1 MKRGFRASFACSMI
15 CGALFSFLSPSV
27 WAQTATPVATTA
39 PNVRVDTMKFDYL
52 PEGFTVGPLQMG
64 IIWDDFQES
73 FLYENPSHKRW
84 TVFASGFF
92 FAGANPCNQIPKSLR
107 PRFSKIKLTR
117 DENVDGTIQSE
128 THTVRTAHLVG
139 GPALAKW
146 IFEGDQPLVAVKLPD
161 YRTRKQVSALITC
174 DGGASI
180 IASGQ
185 LTTKQL
191 SALFRDSTDQG
202 KLIMTDWAS
211 ASNPVLSART
221 LTGPAGSIRVEVS
234 QDPRTQ
240 KGLEIAGA
248 EHITVR
254 NHRAQLIRSQGNI
267 TLAWIDQPGLLVT
280 VGGFDIAIEELVK
293 VGAGISG
300 VSDK

>member
-1 MKRGFRASFACSMI
+1 MI
-15 CGALFSFLSPSV
+15 CGALLSFLSPSV

-64 IIWDDFQES
+64 LNWHDFQES
-73 FLYENPSHKRW
+73 FLYENPSHNRW

-107 PRFSKIKLTR
+107 PRFSKIKLKR
-117 DENVDGTIQSE
+117 NENVNGTIQSE

-146 IFEGDQPLVAVKLPD
+146 IFAGEQPLVAVKLPD
-161 YRTRKQVSALITC
+161 YQTRKQVSALIAC

-221 LTGPAGSIRVEVS
+221 LTGPAGAIRVEVS

-240 KGLEIAGA
+240 RGLEIAGA

-293 VGAGISG
+293 VAAGMSG

>member
-1 MKRGFRASFACSMI
+1 MI
-15 CGALFSFLSPSV
+15 GGALLSFLSPSV
-27 WAQTATPVATTA
+27 CAQTATPVATTA

-64 IIWDDFQES
+64 LNWHDFQES
-73 FLYENPSHKRW
+73 FLYENPSRNRW

-92 FAGANPCNQIPKSLR
+92 FDGANPCNQIPKSLR

-117 DENVDGTIQSE
+117 DENVNGTIQSE
-128 THTVRTAHLVG
+128 TRTVRTAHLVG

-146 IFEGDQPLVAVKLPD
+146 IFAAEQPQVVVKLPN
-161 YRTRKQVSALITC
+161 YQTRKQVSALIAC

-180 IASGQ
+180 VASGQ

-211 ASNPVLSART
+211 ASNPVQSART

-234 QDPRTQ
+234 EDPRTS
-240 KGLEIAGA
+240 KGLGIAGA

-267 TLAWIDQPGLLVT
+267 TLAWIDRPGLLVT

-300 VSDK
+300 VSGE